1 VNAEH
6 EIEHAVLEL
15 LHFPSPHTGAVI
27 GDLMKKVI
35 TEWGFEVPIIV
46 TDNGSNKVKAFQV
59 VSTQEDIEAV
69 IDSVATGRTESNN
82 EDSEEEESIFS
93 NSDSDESD
101 DSCALMP
108 NIDVES
114 FEDNFLEDQVIIVTP
129 LLPESQT
136 VAISEDPMDQTVDP
150 NEALLEKL
158 NIDEDVLQ
166 FLEHE
171 KQMENAISQIMI
183 AQKKSKR
190 MRRIPCLSHSLQLV
204 MATFD
209 KYRVDHLNNPSVIP
223 FFLKVIA
230 RAKKLVKKFNC
241 STKAT
246 PRLIELSKKKLVGD
260 VSTRWSST
268 YLLLKRLLELRDSV
282 TIVCEELDMDG
293 LLNTEWAALKKIV
306 NLLEPFAS
314 YTQLVSAEKTVT
326 FSAIVPCIEELR
338 LHLEK
343 VTNFHIYAN

>member
-1 VNAEH
+1 VHYVFYYSVEIFTVTIHYVNAEH

-46 TDNGSNKVKAFQV
+46 TDNGSNMVKAFQV
-59 VSTQEDIEAV
+59 VSIQEDIEAV

-82 EDSEEEESIFS
+82 EDSQEEESIFS

-101 DSCALMP
+101 DRCALMP
-108 NIDVES
+108 NIDGES

-129 LLPESQT
+129 LLPESQI
-136 VAISEDPMDQTVDP
+136 VAISEDPMDQTECDP

-158 NIDEDVLQ
+158 KIDEDVLQ

-171 KQMENAISQIMI
+171 KQMENAIGQIMI
-183 AQKKSKR
+183 VQKKSKR

-209 KYRVDHLNNPSVIP
+209 KYRVEHLHNPSVIP

-230 RAKKLVKKFNC
+230 RAKKLVAKFNC
-241 STKAT
+241 STEAT
-246 PRLIELSKKKLVGD
+246 PRLIELSKK
-260 VSTRWSST
+260 TCW
-268 YLLLKRLLELRDSV
+268 
-282 TIVCEELDMDG
+282 
-293 LLNTEWAALKKIV
+293 
-306 NLLEPFAS
+306 
-314 YTQLVSAEKTVT
+314 
-326 FSAIVPCIEELR
+326 
-338 LHLEK
+338 
-343 VTNFHIYAN
+343 